1 MSTPIRTFKA
11 SMGIQWLK
19 AGWEIFKTQPL
30 TFMLMYIFMAVVS
43 LLPLLAPV
51 LQIVAALSGPFLSA
65 GFYLAVINKQTNKAI
80 KLADIFEP
88 FAAKG
93 RRLNLFRVGIYQM
106 AGALLLTM
114 VAGVLFSD
122 VATALESVGPN
133 TSPDELIQLIAGNI
147 GFAEVALFVSAQSVV
162 MMAFAFVVPQ
172 VFFQGEKRIFHA
184 MKCSLAA
191 FYHNM
196 AALSIFG
203 LVIAALIVA
212 SIPLS
217 MIPAIIIMPVAMIG
231 FFVSFQA
238 MFMPIIVD
246 KSQIEQSASTG
257 QDDSGRFDA

>member
-11 SMGIQWLK
+11 NMGIQWVK

-43 LLPLLAPV
+43 LLPLFAPV
-51 LQIVAALSGPFLSA
+51 FHLIAALSGPFLSA
-65 GFYLAVINKQTNKAI
+65 GFYLAVINKQTNKAA
-80 KLADIFEP
+80 KLADIFDP

-122 VATALESVGPN
+122 VATAIESAGPN
-133 TSPDELIQLIAGNI
+133 TSPEQLIQLVASNMN
-147 GFAEVALFVSAQSVV
+147 FLEVALFVIAQSTV

-196 AALSIFG
+196 GALTVFG

-217 MIPAIIIMPVAMIG
+217 MIPAIIVMPVAMIG

-238 MFMPIIVD
+238 MFMPTIID
-246 KSQIEQSASTG
+246 KNELEAHKSNGQSDA
-257 QDDSGRFDA
+257 GRFDA